1 MAVLAGCM
9 VPAGASAST
18 LYTLSNQSAG
28 TFTTGTGVTSITYGT
43 LTINGSGTSGTF
55 TEVYSNSTGTLTIS
69 GTDAALGFSGTL
81 ITIQDSPAVS
91 VAASDT
97 NLNLYGAVSTIT
109 LTGTTSVLPS
119 QVIAENFDIT
129 TGAATGGVSQV
140 TAATASLTIA
150 PEPST
155 FAMFGLGL
163 LAAAS
168 IPARRKLSFA
178 RNIAGRSA

>member
-1 MAVLAGCM
+1 M

-43 LTINGSGTSGTF
+43 LTINGSGTF

-163 LAAAS
+163 LAAVC